1 MHGATAA
8 SSKGSSSAERRDK
21 KIKGVKRMTQA
32 AVEMPR
38 EMPKD
43 ASASVIAQ
51 HQATLK
57 ALPFSD
63 TRDFDEAARG
73 FLGTIDNAKVAS
85 PQGRTVWSLE
95 PYAFLKDEK
104 APLTVDPS
112 LWRQSRLNMNHGLFE
127 VLPGVYQVRGLDI
140 ANMTLIEGDKGVVVV
155 DTLTSIEGARAAM
168 ELYFQ
173 HRGKKPVTAVIFSHT
188 HTDHWGGA
196 RGVLDDATLASGKV
210 PIIAPN
216 LFMEHAVSENIIAG
230 PAMLRRAQYQ
240 FGPFLAKGVRGHV
253 DCGLGKSMAAGA
265 VALLRPTDLIIAT
278 GDTRIIDGLEFEF
291 QMAPNSEAPAEMH
304 FFVPRYR
311 LLNLAENCTHNFHN
325 LLPFRGADVR
335 DALAW
340 SKYLGEALQM
350 WGGKAEAMCGQHHWP
365 VWGKERIDTMIRQQ
379 RDLYKFAHDQTIRL
393 MNHGLTATEIAET
406 IRLPASLDAAWH
418 GRGYYGHI
426 RHNVKAIYQKYL
438 GWYDANPVHLDPL
451 PPVESGK
458 KYVEYMGGAQALLE
472 RARKDFAK
480 GEFRFVAQ
488 AVSHLVFADPDNQA
502 ARALLADTFE
512 QLGYAAESSTW
523 RNAYLFGAQELR
535 QGMPKAPPRSAMPRE
550 TLAALRTEQLWDVL
564 GVRLNG
570 PKAGGKRIVLNW
582 NFTDTNETFILN
594 LENSALTYVAGAQ
607 ADEAD
612 ASFTL
617 ARGVLDEVI
626 AKLTTFPDAVGA
638 GKIKATGNP
647 LKLGELMMLMDEF
660 PRMFEIVE
668 PKRTPVA

>member
-1 MHGATAA
+1 
-8 SSKGSSSAERRDK
+8 
-21 KIKGVKRMTQA
+21 MTQT
-32 AVEMPR
+32 VNSEV
-38 EMPKD
+38 PKD
-43 ASASVIAQ
+43 ASSTVVAQ
-51 HQATLK
+51 QSAMLK

-63 TRDFDEAARG
+63 TADFDDASRG
-73 FLGTIDNAKVAS
+73 FLGTLENARIVNA
-85 PQGRTVWSLE
+85 QGRVVWSLE
-95 PYAFLKDEK
+95 PYGFLSDET
-104 APLTVDPS
+104 APATVNPS
-112 LWRQSRLNMNHGLFE
+112 LWRQSRLNMQHGLFE
-127 VLPGVYQVRGLDI
+127 VVPGVYQVRGLDI
-140 ANMTLIEGDKGVVVV
+140 ANMTLLEGERGVIVV
-155 DTLTSIEGARAAM
+155 DTLTSVEGARAAM
-168 ELYFQ
+168 ELYFA
-173 HRGKKPVTAVIFSHT
+173 HRGRRPVTAVMFTHT

-196 RGVLDDATLASGKV
+196 RGVLDDQTPASGEV
-210 PIIAPN
+210 PVIAPN

-240 FGPFLAKGVRGHV
+240 FGPFLAKGPRGQV
-253 DCGLGKSMAAGA
+253 DCGLGKSMAAGS
-265 VALLRPTDLIIAT
+265 VALLRPTDLIMET
-278 GDTRIIDGLEFEF
+278 GDRRTIDGLEFEF

-304 FFVPRYR
+304 FFVPRYK

-350 WGGKAEAMCGQHHWP
+350 WGGKADAMCGQHHWP
-365 VWGKERIDTMIRQQ
+365 VWGKQRIDTMIRQQ

-406 IRLPASLDAAWH
+406 IKLPASLEGAWH

-451 PPVESGK
+451 PPLESGK
-458 KYVEYMGGAQALLE
+458 KYVEYMGGAAAILE
-472 RARKDFAK
+472 RAKKDFAT

-488 AVSHLVFADPDNQA
+488 AVSHLVFAEPDNQA

-512 QLGYAAESSTW
+512 QLGYGAESATW

-535 QGMPKAPPRSAMPRE
+535 QGMPKAPPRPPVPRE
-550 TLAALRTEQLWDVL
+550 TLAALRTGQLWDVL

-570 PKAGGKRIVLNW
+570 PNAEGKHIVLNW
-582 NFTDTNETFILN
+582 SFTDTKENFVLT
-594 LENSALTYVAGAQ
+594 LENCALTYLEGAQ
-607 ADEAD
+607 DAKAD

-617 ARGVLDEVI
+617 SRSILDEAI
-626 AKLTTFPDAVGA
+626 AKQTSFPEAIA
-638 GKIKATGNP
+638 SGKIKFTGNAMR
-647 LKLGELMMLMDEF
+647 LAELMGLMDEF

-668 PKRTPVA
+668 PRRVVVS

>member
-1 MHGATAA
+1 MTSAA
-8 SSKGSSSAERRDK
+8 DIS
-21 KIKGVKRMTQA
+21 QA
-32 AVEMPR
+32 
-38 EMPKD
+38 PKP

-51 HQATLK
+51 HAATLK

-63 TRDFDEAARG
+63 VSDFDDAARG
-73 FLGTIDNAKVAS
+73 FLGTIEHAKVTSA
-85 PQGRTVWSLE
+85 QGRTVWSLE
-95 PYAFLKDEK
+95 PYGFLAEEN
-104 APLTVDPS
+104 APPTVDPS
-112 LWRQSRLNMNHGLFE
+112 LWRQSRLNMHHGLFE
-127 VLPGVYQVRGLDI
+127 VVPGVYQVRGLDI
-140 ANMTLIEGDKGVVVV
+140 ANMTLIEGDTGVIVV

-173 HRGKKPVTAVIFSHT
+173 HRGKRPVAAVIFTHT

-196 RGVLDDATLASGKV
+196 RGVLDDAMLAAGV

-216 LFMEHAVSENIIAG
+216 FFMEHAVSENIIAG

-240 FGPFLAKGVRGHV
+240 FGPFLAKGVHGQV
-253 DCGLGKSMAAGA
+253 DCGLGKTMAAGG

-278 GDTRIIDGLEFEF
+278 GDVRVIDGVEFEF

-304 FFVPRYR
+304 FFIPRYR

-340 SKYLGEALQM
+340 SKYLSEALQM

-365 VWGKERIDTMIRQQ
+365 VWGRERIDTMIRQQ
-379 RDLYKFAHDQTIRL
+379 RDLYKYAHDQTIRL
-393 MNHGLTATEIAET
+393 MNHGLNAAEIAET
-406 IRLPASLDAAWH
+406 IRLPQSLEGAWH

-438 GWYDANPVHLDPL
+438 GWYDANPVNLDPL
-451 PPVESGK
+451 PPVEAGK
-458 KYVEYMGGAQALLE
+458 KYVEYMGGADAILK
-472 RARKDFAK
+472 RAAADFAK

-488 AVSHLVFADPDNQA
+488 AVSHLVFAEPDNQA
-502 ARALLADTFE
+502 ARAMLADTFE

-535 QGMPKAPPRSAMPRE
+535 QGMPKTPPRSMPRE

-564 GVRLNG
+564 GIRLNG
-570 PKAGGKRIVLNW
+570 PKAEGKRIVLNW
-582 NFTDTNETFILN
+582 SFTDTGETFVLN
-594 LENSALTYVAGAQ
+594 LENSALTYVKGAQ
-607 ADEAD
+607 AADAD

-617 ARGVLDEVI
+617 ARGTLDEVI
-626 AKLTTFPDAVGA
+626 AKLTTFPDAVDA
-638 GKIKATGNP
+638 GKIKVSGEP
-647 LKLGELMMLMDEF
+647 LKLGELMALMDEF

-668 PKRTPVA
+668 PKRTVVT

>member
-1 MHGATAA
+1 
-8 SSKGSSSAERRDK
+8 
-21 KIKGVKRMTQA
+21 MTQTVNSEA
-32 AVEMPR
+32 
-38 EMPKD
+38 PKE
-43 ASASVIAQ
+43 ASASVVAR
-51 HQATLK
+51 HAATRK

-63 TRDFDEAARG
+63 TRDFDEASRG
-73 FLGTIDNAKVAS
+73 FLGTLENARIATA
-85 PQGRTVWSLE
+85 QGRVVWSLE
-95 PYAFLKDEK
+95 PYGFLAEEK
-104 APLTVDPS
+104 APPTVDPS

-127 VLPGVYQVRGLDI
+127 VVPGVYQVRGLDI
-140 ANMTLIEGDKGVVVV
+140 ANMTLIEGERGVIVV

-173 HRGKKPVTAVIFSHT
+173 HRGKRSVAAVIFTHT

-196 RGVLDDATLASGKV
+196 RGVLDDETLASGSV

-240 FGPFLAKGVRGHV
+240 FGPFLAKGPRGQV
-253 DCGLGKSMAAGA
+253 DCGLGKSMAAGS
-265 VALLRPTDLIIAT
+265 VALLRPSDLIMAT
-278 GDTRIIDGLEFEF
+278 GDRRSIDGLEFVF

-304 FFVPRYR
+304 FFIPRYK

-365 VWGKERIDTMIRQQ
+365 VWGVERIDTMIRQQ

-393 MNHGLTATEIAET
+393 MNHGLTASEIAEM
-406 IRLPASLDAAWH
+406 IKLPASLDGAWH
-418 GRGYYGHI
+418 ARGYYGHI

-438 GWYDANPVHLDPL
+438 GWYDANPVNIDPL
-451 PPVESGK
+451 PPVEAGK
-458 KYVEYMGGAQALLE
+458 KFVEYMGGADTILA
-472 RARKDFAK
+472 RAARDFEK

-488 AVSHLVFADPDNQA
+488 ALSHLVFADPDNQS
-502 ARALLADTFE
+502 ARMLLADTFE
-512 QLGYAAESSTW
+512 QLGYAAESATW

-535 QGMPKAPPRSAMPRE
+535 QGMPKAPARPPMPRE

-570 PKAGGKRIVLNW
+570 PKAEGKHVVLNW
-582 NFTDTNETFILN
+582 SFTDTNENFVLT
-594 LENSALTYVAGAQ
+594 LENCALTYIARAQ
-607 ADEAD
+607 AATAD
-612 ASFTL
+612 ASFSL
-617 ARGVLDEVI
+617 ARGVLDEII
-626 AKLTTFPDAVGA
+626 AKQTTFPEAVAG
-638 GKIKATGNP
+638 GKIKASGNP
-647 LKLGELMMLMDEF
+647 MRLGELMALMDEF

-668 PKRTPVA
+668 PKRVVVI

>member
-1 MHGATAA
+1 MA
-8 SSKGSSSAERRDK
+8 
-21 KIKGVKRMTQA
+21 MTQTSS
-32 AVEMPR
+32 EMPK
-38 EMPKD
+38 ELPKD
-43 ASASVIAQ
+43 ASASVVAR
-51 HQATLK
+51 HAATLK

-63 TRDFDEAARG
+63 TRDFDEAKRG
-73 FLGTIDNAKVAS
+73 FIGTLDHARITSA
-85 PQGRTVWSLE
+85 QGRVVWSLE
-95 PYAFLKDEK
+95 PYGFLAEAD
-104 APLTVDPS
+104 APATVDPS

-127 VLPGVYQVRGLDI
+127 VLPGVYQIRGLDI
-140 ANMTLIEGDKGVVVV
+140 ANMTLIEGDSGVIVV

-173 HRGKKPVTAVIFSHT
+173 HRGRKPVAAVIFTHT

-196 RGVLDDATLASGKV
+196 RGVLDDETLAKGSV

-240 FGPFLAKGVRGHV
+240 FGPFLMKGPRGQV
-253 DCGLGKSMAAGA
+253 DCGLGKSMAAGS

-278 GDTRIIDGLEFEF
+278 GDKRVIDGLEFEF

-304 FFVPRYR
+304 FFIPRYK

-350 WGGKAEAMCGQHHWP
+350 WGGKADAMCGQHHWP
-365 VWGKERIDTMIRQQ
+365 VWGQERIDTMIRQQ

-393 MNHGLTATEIAET
+393 MNHGLTAAEIAET
-406 IRLPASLDAAWH
+406 IKLPVSLDDAWH

-438 GWYDANPVHLDPL
+438 GWYDANPVNLDPL

-458 KYVEYMGGAQALLE
+458 KYVEYMGGADAIFD
-472 RARKDFAK
+472 RAAKDFAK

-488 AVSHLVFADPDNQA
+488 ALSHLVFAEPDNPR
-502 ARALLADTFE
+502 ARAMLADTFE
-512 QLGYAAESSTW
+512 QLGYSAESATW

-535 QGMPKAPPRSAMPRE
+535 LGMPKTPPRPPMPRE
-550 TLAALRTEQLWDVL
+550 TLAALRTGQLWDVL

-570 PKAGGKRIVLNW
+570 PKAEGKRIVLNW
-582 NFTDTNETFILN
+582 HFTDTNETFVLN
-594 LENSALTYVAGAQ
+594 LENSALTYIAGAQ
-607 ADEAD
+607 ATSAD
-612 ASFTL
+612 AGFTL
-617 ARGVLDEVI
+617 GRGTLDEVI
-626 AKLTTFPDAVGA
+626 AKLTSFPEAVAA
-638 GKIKATGNP
+638 GKIKFTGNP
-647 LKLGELMMLMDEF
+647 MRLGELMALMDEF

-668 PKRTPVA
+668 PKRTVVS

>member
-1 MHGATAA
+1 
-8 SSKGSSSAERRDK
+8 
-21 KIKGVKRMTQA
+21 MTQA
-32 AVEMPR
+32 AIREVPVET
-38 EMPKD
+38 PKE
-43 ASASVIAQ
+43 ASPSVIAQ
-51 HQATLK
+51 HAAMLD

-63 TRDFDEAARG
+63 TSDFDDAARG
-73 FLGTIDNAKVAS
+73 FLGTIEHARIANA
-85 PQGRTVWSLE
+85 QGRVVWSLE
-95 PYAFLKDEK
+95 PYGFLSGEK
-104 APLTVDPS
+104 APATVNPS

-127 VLPGVYQVRGLDI
+127 VVPGVYQVRGLDI
-140 ANMTLIEGDKGVVVV
+140 ANMTLIEGDTGVIVV

-168 ELYFQ
+168 QLYFK
-173 HRGKKPVTAVIFSHT
+173 HRGKRPVSAVIFTHT

-196 RGVLDDATLASGKV
+196 RGVLDDATLAGGKV

-240 FGPFLAKGVRGHV
+240 FGPLLAKGPRGQV
-253 DCGLGKSMAAGA
+253 DCGLGKSMAAGS
-265 VALLRPTDLIIAT
+265 VALLRPTDLVMET
-278 GDTRIIDGLEFEF
+278 GDKRIIDGLEFEF

-304 FFVPRYR
+304 FFIPRYK

-340 SKYLGEALQM
+340 SGYLGEALQM
-350 WGGKAEAMCGQHHWP
+350 WGGRAEAMCGQHHWP
-365 VWGKERIDTMIRQQ
+365 LWGTARIDTMIRQQ

-393 MNHGLTATEIAET
+393 MNHGMTAAEIAEM
-406 IRLPASLDAAWH
+406 IKLPASLEGAWH

-426 RHNVKAIYQKYL
+426 RHNVKAVYQKYL
-438 GWYDANPVHLDPL
+438 GWYDANPVNLDPL

-458 KYVEYMGGAQALLE
+458 KYVEYMGGADAILA
-472 RARKDFAK
+472 RARADFAK

-502 ARALLADTFE
+502 ARAMLADTLE
-512 QLGYAAESSTW
+512 QLGYAAESATW

-535 QGMPKAPPRSAMPRE
+535 QGMPKTSPRPPMPRE

-570 PKAGGKRIVLNW
+570 PKAEGKHIVLNW
-582 NFTDTNETFILN
+582 SFTDTGERFILT
-594 LENSALTYVAGAQ
+594 LENSALTYIEIAQ
-607 ADEAD
+607 PANAD

-617 ARGVLDEVI
+617 ARSTLDAVI
-626 AKLTTFPDAVGA
+626 AKQTTFPEAVAA
-638 GKIKATGNP
+638 GKIKFTGNAMR
-647 LKLGELMMLMDEF
+647 LGELMGLMDEF

-668 PKRTPVA
+668 PKRTAVS

>member
-1 MHGATAA
+1 
-8 SSKGSSSAERRDK
+8 
-21 KIKGVKRMTQA
+21 MTQT
-32 AVEMPR
+32 VNSEV
-38 EMPKD
+38 PKD
-43 ASASVIAQ
+43 ASSTVVAQ
-51 HQATLK
+51 QSAMLK

-63 TRDFDEAARG
+63 TADFDDASRG
-73 FLGTIDNAKVAS
+73 FLGTLENARIVNA
-85 PQGRTVWSLE
+85 QGRVVWSLE
-95 PYAFLKDEK
+95 PYGFLSDET
-104 APLTVDPS
+104 APATVNPS
-112 LWRQSRLNMNHGLFE
+112 LWRQSRLNMQHGLFE
-127 VLPGVYQVRGLDI
+127 VVPGVYQVRGLDI
-140 ANMTLIEGDKGVVVV
+140 ANMTLLEGERGVIVV
-155 DTLTSIEGARAAM
+155 DTLTSVEGARAAM
-168 ELYFQ
+168 ELYFA
-173 HRGKKPVTAVIFSHT
+173 HRGRRPVTAVIFTHT

-196 RGVLDDATLASGKV
+196 RGVLDDQTPASGEV

-240 FGPFLAKGVRGHV
+240 FGPFLAKGPRGQV
-253 DCGLGKSMAAGA
+253 DCGLGKSMAAGSL
-265 VALLRPTDLIIAT
+265 ALLRPTDLIMET
-278 GDTRIIDGLEFEF
+278 GDRRTIDGLEFEF

-304 FFVPRYR
+304 FFVPRYK

-350 WGGKAEAMCGQHHWP
+350 WGGKADAMCGQHHWP
-365 VWGKERIDTMIRQQ
+365 VWGKQRIDTMIRQQ

-406 IRLPASLDAAWH
+406 IKLPASLEGAWH

-451 PPVESGK
+451 PPLESGK
-458 KYVEYMGGAQALLE
+458 KYVEYMGGAAAILE
-472 RARKDFAK
+472 RAKKDFAT

-488 AVSHLVFADPDNQA
+488 AVSHLVFAEPDNQA

-512 QLGYAAESSTW
+512 QLGYGAESATW

-535 QGMPKAPPRSAMPRE
+535 QGMPKAPPRPPMPRE
-550 TLAALRTEQLWDVL
+550 TLAALRTGQLWDVL

-570 PKAGGKRIVLNW
+570 PKAEGKHIVLNW
-582 NFTDTNETFILN
+582 SFTDTKEKFVLT
-594 LENSALTYVAGAQ
+594 LENCALTYLEGAQ
-607 ADEAD
+607 DAKAD

-617 ARGVLDEVI
+617 SRSILDEAI
-626 AKLTTFPDAVGA
+626 AKQTSFPEAIA
-638 GKIKATGNP
+638 SGKIKFTGDAMR
-647 LKLGELMMLMDEF
+647 LAELMGLMDEF

-668 PKRTPVA
+668 PRRVVVS

>member
-1 MHGATAA
+1 
-8 SSKGSSSAERRDK
+8 
-21 KIKGVKRMTQA
+21 MTQTA
-32 AVEMPR
+32 TSEA
-38 EMPKD
+38 PKETPKA
-43 ASASVIAQ
+43 ASASVTAQ
-51 HQATLK
+51 HAATLK

-73 FLGTIDNAKVAS
+73 FLGSLENAKIMS
-85 PQGRTVWSLE
+85 SSGRVVWSLE
-95 PYAFLKDEK
+95 PYSFLSEAA
-104 APLTVDPS
+104 APPTVDPS

-127 VLPGVYQVRGLDI
+127 VVPGVYQVRGLDI
-140 ANMTLIEGDKGVVVV
+140 ANMTLIEGDSGVIVL

-168 ELYFQ
+168 ELYFK
-173 HRGKKPVTAVIFSHT
+173 HRGKRPVAAVIFSHT

-196 RGVLDDATLASGKV
+196 RGVLDDETLASGKV

-216 LFMEHAVSENIIAG
+216 FFMEHAVSENIIAG

-278 GDTRIIDGLEFEF
+278 GDKRTIDGLEFEF
-291 QMAPNSEAPAEMH
+291 QMAPNTEAPAEMH
-304 FFVPRYR
+304 LFVPRYK

-350 WGGKAEAMCGQHHWP
+350 WGGKADAMCGQHHWP
-365 VWGKERIDTMIRQQ
+365 VWGHERIDAMISQQ

-393 MNHGLTATEIAET
+393 MNHGLTAAEIAET
-406 IRLPASLDAAWH
+406 IKLPASLDGAWH
-418 GRGYYGHI
+418 ARGYYGHI

-438 GWYDANPVHLDPL
+438 GWYDANPVNLDPL

-458 KYVEYMGGAQALLE
+458 KYVEYMGGADALLA
-472 RARKDFAK
+472 RARKDFEK

-502 ARALLADTFE
+502 ARAMLADTFE

-535 QGMPKAPPRSAMPRE
+535 LGMPKAPPRPPMPLA
-550 TLAALRTEQLWDVL
+550 TVAALRTGQLWDVL

-570 PKAGGKRIVLNW
+570 PKAEGKRIVLNW
-582 NFTDTNETFILN
+582 TFTDTGERFILT
-594 LENSALTYVAGAQ
+594 LENCALTYIEGAQ
-607 ADEAD
+607 ADKAD

-617 ARGVLDEVI
+617 TRTTLDEVI
-626 AKLTTFPDAVGA
+626 AKQTGFPEAVAA
-638 GKIKATGNP
+638 GKVKFTGNAMR
-647 LKLGELMMLMDEF
+647 LAELMGLMDEF

-668 PKRTPVA
+668 PKRTAVS

>member
-1 MHGATAA
+1 MSENAA
-8 SSKGSSSAERRDK
+8 AMPKG
-21 KIKGVKRMTQA
+21 
-32 AVEMPR
+32 

-43 ASASVIAQ
+43 ASASVVAQ
-51 HQATLK
+51 HEATMR

-63 TRDFDEAARG
+63 TRDFDDAARG
-73 FLGTIDNAKVAS
+73 FLGTIDNAKIAT
-85 PQGRTVWSLE
+85 PQGRVVWSLE
-95 PYAFLKDEK
+95 PYSFLNEEK
-104 APLTVDPS
+104 APPTVDPS

-127 VLPGVYQVRGLDI
+127 VVPGVYQVRGFDI
-140 ANMTLIEGDKGVVVV
+140 ANMTLIEGDTGVVVV

-168 ELYFQ
+168 YLYFQ
-173 HRGKKPVTAVIFSHT
+173 HRGTKPVTAVIFTHT

-196 RGVLDDATLASGKV
+196 RGVLDEATLASGKV

-216 LFMEHAVSENIIAG
+216 FFMEHAVSENIIAG

-253 DCGLGKSMAAGA
+253 DCGLGKSMAAGS
-265 VALLRPTDLIIAT
+265 VALMRPNDLIIST
-278 GDTRIIDGLEFEF
+278 GDKRLIDGLEFEF

-365 VWGKERIDTMIRQQ
+365 VWGRDRIDTMIRQQ

-393 MNHGLTATEIAET
+393 MNHGLTASEIAET
-406 IRLPASLDAAWH
+406 IRLPKSLDAAWH

-438 GWYDANPVHLDPL
+438 GWYDANPVNLDPL
-451 PPVESGK
+451 PPVESGR
-458 KYVEYMGGAQALLE
+458 KYVEYMGGADALLE
-472 RARKDFAK
+472 RARKDFSK

-488 AVSHLVFADPDNQA
+488 AVSHLVFADPGNHA
-502 ARALLADTFE
+502 ARALLADTLE

-535 QGMPKAPPRSAMPRE
+535 QGMPKAPPRAGMPRE
-550 TLAALRTEQLWDVL
+550 MLAALGTEQLWDVL

-570 PKAGGKRIVLNW
+570 PKAEGKRIVLNW
-582 NFTDTNETFILN
+582 HFTDTNETFILN
-594 LENSALTYVAGAQ
+594 LENCALTYVAGAQ
-607 ADEAD
+607 AVDAD
-612 ASFTL
+612 AAFTL
-617 ARGVLDEVI
+617 ARSVLDEVI

-638 GKIKATGNP
+638 GKIKVSGNP
-647 LKLGELMMLMDEF
+647 LRLGELMMLMDEF

-668 PKRTPVA
+668 PKRMPVN

>member
-1 MHGATAA
+1 MSQPALSESPREKPKDATASVVA
-8 SSKGSSSAERRDK
+8 R
-21 KIKGVKRMTQA
+21 QA
-32 AVEMPR
+32 AVR
-38 EMPKD
+38 
-43 ASASVIAQ
+43 
-51 HQATLK
+51 K

-63 TRDFDEAARG
+63 IADFDDASRG
-73 FLGTIDNAKVAS
+73 FLGTIENAKVLS
-85 PQGRTVWSLE
+85 TSGRTVWSLE
-95 PYAFLKDEK
+95 AYGFLSEAE
-104 APLTVDPS
+104 APATVNPS

-127 VLPGVYQVRGLDI
+127 VVPGVYQVRGLDI
-140 ANMTLIEGDKGVVVV
+140 ANMTLVEGDSGVIVV

-168 ELYFQ
+168 ELYFK
-173 HRGKKPVTAVIFSHT
+173 HRGKKPVTAVIFTHT

-240 FGPFLAKGVRGHV
+240 FGPFLAKGTRGQV
-253 DCGLGKSMAAGA
+253 DCGLGKTMAAGG
-265 VALLRPTDLIIAT
+265 VTLLRPSDLIIAT
-278 GDTRIIDGLEFEF
+278 GDKRVIDGVEFEF

-304 FFVPRYR
+304 FYVPRYK

-340 SKYLGEALQM
+340 SKYLNEALSL

-365 VWGKERIDTMIRQQ
+365 VWGKERVDTMIRQQ

-406 IRLPASLDAAWH
+406 IRLPESLEGAWH
-418 GRGYYGHI
+418 TRGYYGHI

-438 GWYDANPVHLDPL
+438 GWYDANPVNLDPL
-451 PPVESGK
+451 PPVEAGR
-458 KYVEYMGGAQALLE
+458 KYVEYMGGGEAILA
-472 RARKDFAK
+472 RAAKDFAK

-488 AVSHLVFADPDNQA
+488 ALSHLVFAEPDNQA
-502 ARALLADTFE
+502 ACELLADTFE

-535 QGMPKAPPRSAMPRE
+535 QGMPKTPPRPPMPRE

-570 PKAGGKRIVLNW
+570 PKAEGKHIVLNW
-582 NFTDTNETFILN
+582 SFTDSGETFVLN
-594 LENSALTYVAGAQ
+594 LENSALTYTEGVQ
-607 ADEAD
+607 ADSAD

-617 ARGVLDEVI
+617 ARSTLDEVI
-626 AKLTTFPDAVGA
+626 AKQTSFPEAVAA
-638 GKIKATGNP
+638 GKIKVAGNP
-647 LKLGELMMLMDEF
+647 LRLAELMGLMDEF

-668 PKRTPVA
+668 PKRTAVT